1 MSEHYFAATTE
12 PVSAQVSER
21 RDRIAREVGG
31 PGCGYTT
38 ISPPEGGQR
47 SWGVCPNRGEPFDRA
62 TAREIMAAWAE
73 AGVGA

>member
-38 ISPPEGGQR
+38 ISPPGGQR

-62 TAREIMAAWAE
+62 TAREITWTA
-73 AGVGA
+73 AGVG

>member
-38 ISPPEGGQR
+38 ISPPGGQR
-47 SWGVCPNRGEPFDRA
+47 SSCRW
-62 TAREIMAAWAE
+62 
-73 AGVGA
+73 